1 MNLIVEKWLIHFYTL
16 KLLGDVVINSSYLV
30 LVGQCPFELLIYY
43 PVGMDTLVRE
53 RMVRYGRLY
62 CYA

>member
-1 MNLIVEKWLIHFYTL
+1 MAHPLFHCEIAR
-16 KLLGDVVINSSYLV
+16 DVVINTSYLV

>member
-1 MNLIVEKWLIHFYTL
+1 MAHPLFHCEIAR
-16 KLLGDVVINSSYLV
+16 DVVINTSYLV

-53 RMVRYGRLY
+53 RMMRYGRLY